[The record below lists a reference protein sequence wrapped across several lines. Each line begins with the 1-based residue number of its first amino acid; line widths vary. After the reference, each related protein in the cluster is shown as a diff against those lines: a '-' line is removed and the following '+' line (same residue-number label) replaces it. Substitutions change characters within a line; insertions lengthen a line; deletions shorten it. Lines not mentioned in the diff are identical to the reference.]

1 MTKMRSVLPF
11 EELEPG
17 STKIS
22 RREALKGLGAV
33 GVLPL
38 LAESAAG
45 AQQRR
50 GSSAEQGPQSPTLSG
65 KLREQTFD
73 LGWRFLRGDAA
84 GAEGPSFDDS
94 GWRRVDLPHDW
105 SLEDLT
111 PPAETAGEGTVWV
124 GGVTPTRIG
133 PFDVALSAGQEAT
146 GWVVGGTGW
155 YRKRFRLSLAPEN
168 TLAEIR
174 FDGVYMNSEVWIN
187 GHSLGSHPYGYT
199 PFVYDLTPHLKRDGE
214 NMLAVKVR
222 NEGANSRWYSGSGIY
237 RHVWLTLTG
246 EVRIPV
252 WGVGV
257 NTPKVSRDLSTVEV
271 SVEVENRGSLQRT
284 ATIRTRIL
292 GPQGEIAAHDEK
304 PIDLA
309 AGTRSSASQTFE
321 VKNAQLW
328 SPQSPNLYRAEI
340 QILIDG
346 KAFDR
351 STSSFGI
358 RSIDID
364 IEHGLRINGETVK
377 LKGGCAH
384 HDNGILGSA
393 AFDRAEE
400 RRVEI
405 LKANGFNAIR
415 TSHNPPS
422 PAFLDAC
429 DRMGMVVIDEAFDC
443 WNLGKNT
450 DDYHVYFE
458 DWWERDLKTML
469 MRDRNHPS
477 IVFWSIGNEI
487 DGRREPSGVAIAKQL
502 RDAVKSID
510 TSRPV
515 TMAVPGP
522 YDHNLPEW
530 QANDPAFLH
539 LDVGGYN
546 YQWQQYEIDHKRFP
560 DRIMM
565 GTESFPFEACE
576 SWRSA
581 ARLSYALGDFV
592 WTAIDYL
599 GESAIGH
606 SMLSQTP
613 GWWRQQYPWFNSYCG
628 DIDLI
633 GDKKPQSYYRDV
645 LWGGSQ
651 LEIAVQRPLPRGRT
665 EELANW
671 GWRDELRSWSWKGYE
686 GFPLKVRVF
695 TAGDQVRLLLNGK
708 EIGSKPVPES
718 AQLTAEFEVPYAAGE
733 LRAIGL
739 KDGREIASQTL
750 KTVGKPARLRVKA
763 DRERIGAS
771 RGDLAFLTIE
781 ILDAAGAP
789 VPDIV
794 RRIDFH
800 VEGEGELA
808 AVGNANPKDVASF
821 RQPTCRTFHGR
832 CLAILRPLG
841 REGQITLRVSSDGL
855 LPASI
860 TVACTSTLAPQKSG
874 TRVPASA
881 R

>member
-1 MTKMRSVLPF
+1 MSPF
-11 EELEPG
+11 EGVEPG
-17 STKIS
+17 SIKIS
-22 RREALKGLGAV
+22 RRDALRGLGAV
-33 GVLPL
+33 GALPL
-38 LAESAAG
+38 LAEHSANP
-45 AQQRR
+45 QERR
-50 GSSAEQGPQSPTLSG
+50 GSGPDHGVEGATVSDHT
-65 KLREQTFD
+65 REQSFD
-73 LGWRFLRGDAA
+73 LGWRFLRGDVA
-84 GAEGPSFDDS
+84 GAENPGFDELS
-94 GWRRVDLPHDW
+94 WRRVDLPHDW
-105 SLEDLT
+105 SIEDLT
-111 PPAETAGEGTVWV
+111 PNAETAGEGTIWV
-124 GGVTPTRIG
+124 GGNTPTRIG

-155 YRKRFRLSLAPEN
+155 YRKRFRLALANEN
-168 TLAEIR
+168 AQAEVR

-199 PFVYDLTPHLKRDGE
+199 PFVYDLTPYLKRDGE
-214 NMLAVKVR
+214 NVLAVKVR

-246 EVRIPV
+246 DVRIPV

-257 NTPKVSRDLSTVEV
+257 NTPKVSGELSTIEV
-271 SVEVENRGSLQRT
+271 SVAVENRGKIRQA
-284 ATIRTRIL
+284 ATIRTRIF
-292 GPQGEIAAHDEK
+292 GPGGEVAANGDSA
-304 PIDLA
+304 IDLA
-309 AGTRSSASQTFE
+309 AGDRSNTSQAFD
-321 VKNAQLW
+321 VKDAPLW
-328 SPQSPNLYRAEI
+328 SPAKPNLHRAEI
-340 QILIDG
+340 EILIAG
-346 KAFDR
+346 KVVDR
-351 STSSFGI
+351 STVSFGI
-358 RSIDID
+358 RSIEVDID
-364 IEHGLRINGETVK
+364 HGLRINGETVK
-377 LKGGCAH
+377 LKGGCVH

-405 LKANGFNAIR
+405 LKSNGFNAIR

-422 PAFLDAC
+422 PMFLDAC
-429 DRMGMVVIDEAFDC
+429 DRRGMMVIDEAFDC
-443 WNLGKNT
+443 WNLGKNV
-450 DDYHVYFE
+450 DDYHVYFK

-477 IVFWSIGNEI
+477 IIFWSIGNEI
-487 DGRREPSGVAIAKQL
+487 DGRRDPAGVAIAKQL
-502 RDAVKSID
+502 RDEVKSID

-560 DRIMM
+560 NRIMM
-565 GTESFPFEACE
+565 GTESFPFEAYD

-581 ARLSYALGDFV
+581 ERLSYVLGDFV

-606 SMLSQTP
+606 SILSQTP

-645 LWGGSQ
+645 LWGRSP

-671 GWRDELRSWSWKGYE
+671 GWRDELRNWSWKGYE

-695 TAGDQVRLLLNGK
+695 TTGDRVKLLLNGK
-708 EIGSKPVPES
+708 DIGEKPVSES
-718 AQLTAEFEVPYAAGE
+718 AKLIAEFDVPYADGE
-733 LRAIGL
+733 LRATAF
-739 KDGREIASQTL
+739 KDGREIASHAL
-750 KTVGKPARLRVKA
+750 NTVGKAARLRVKV
-763 DRERIGAS
+763 DREKIRAS
-771 RGDLAFLTIE
+771 RGELAFVTVDIT
-781 ILDAAGAP
+781 DAAGAP

-800 VEGEGELA
+800 VDGAGELA

-821 RQPTCRTFHGR
+821 RQPSCRTFHGR
-832 CLAILRPLG
+832 CLAVLRPLG
-841 REGQITLRVSSDGL
+841 REGRIALRATSEGL
-855 LPASI
+855 LPASVI
-860 TVACTSTLAPQKSG
+860 VECSS
-874 TRVPASA
+874 V
-881 R
+881 

>member
-1 MTKMRSVLPF
+1 MSPF
-11 EELEPG
+11 ERVDLG
-17 STKIS
+17 SIKIS
-22 RREALKGLGAV
+22 RRDALKGLGAV
-33 GVLPL
+33 GALPL
-38 LAESAAG
+38 LAEQSANS
-45 AQQRR
+45 QERR
-50 GSSAEQGPQSPTLSG
+50 GLGLDHNVEGATVSDHTRHQS
-65 KLREQTFD
+65 FD
-73 LGWRFLRGDAA
+73 LGWRFLRGDVAS
-84 GAEGPSFDDS
+84 AENPGFDDS
-94 GWRRVDLPHDW
+94 SWRRVDLPHDW
-105 SLEDLT
+105 SIEDLT
-111 PPAETAGEGTVWV
+111 PNAETAGEGTIWV
-124 GGVTPTRIG
+124 GGNTPTRIG

-155 YRKRFRLSLAPEN
+155 YRKRFRLATANEN
-168 TLAEIR
+168 AQTEIR

-187 GHSLGSHPYGYT
+187 GHSLGNHPYGYT
-199 PFVYDLTPHLKRDGE
+199 PFVYDLTPYLKRDGE
-214 NMLAVKVR
+214 NVLAVKVR

-246 EVRIPV
+246 DVRIPV

-257 NTPKVSRDLSTVEV
+257 NTPKVLREISTVEI
-271 SVEVENRGSLQRT
+271 SVAVENRGNVQQSV
-284 ATIRTRIL
+284 TIRTRIL
-292 GPQGEIAAHDEK
+292 GPGGEVAANGDRA
-304 PIDLA
+304 IDLA
-309 AGTRSSASQTFE
+309 AGARSTASQSFD
-321 VKNAQLW
+321 VKDAPLW
-328 SPQSPNLYRAEI
+328 SPAKPNLHRAEI
-340 QILIDG
+340 EVLIAG
-346 KAFDR
+346 KVVDR
-351 STSSFGI
+351 STVAFGI
-358 RSIDID
+358 RSIEVDIN
-364 IEHGLRINGETVK
+364 HGLRINGEMVK

-384 HDNGILGSA
+384 HDNGILGAA

-405 LKANGFNAIR
+405 LKSNGFNAIR

-422 PAFLDAC
+422 PMFLDAC
-429 DRMGMVVIDEAFDC
+429 DRQGMMVIDEAFDC
-443 WNLGKNT
+443 WNLGKNV
-450 DDYHVYFE
+450 DDYHVYFD

-477 IVFWSIGNEI
+477 IIFWSIGNEI
-487 DGRREPSGVAIAKQL
+487 DGRRDPSGVAIAKQL
-502 RDAVKSID
+502 RDKVKSID

-560 DRIMM
+560 NRIMM
-565 GTESFPFEACE
+565 GTESFPFEAYD

-581 ARLSYALGDFV
+581 ERLSYVLGDFV

-606 SMLSQTP
+606 SILSQTP

-645 LWGGSQ
+645 LWGRSP

-686 GFPLKVRVF
+686 GFPLKVRAF
-695 TAGDQVRLLLNGK
+695 TTGDRVKLLLNGK
-708 EIGSKPVPES
+708 DIGEKPVPES
-718 AQLTAEFEVPYAAGE
+718 AKLIAEFDVPYADGE
-733 LRAIGL
+733 LRAIAF
-739 KDGREIASQTL
+739 KDGREIASHAL
-750 KTVGKPARLRVKA
+750 NTVGKAARLHVKV
-763 DRERIGAS
+763 DREKIRAS
-771 RGDLAFLTIE
+771 RGELAFVTVE
-781 ILDAAGAP
+781 ITDAAGAP
-789 VPDIV
+789 LPDIV

-800 VEGEGELA
+800 VDGAGELA

-821 RQPTCRTFHGR
+821 RQPSCRTFHGR
-832 CLAILRPLG
+832 CLAVLRSLG
-841 REGQITLRVSSDGL
+841 REGRIALRATSEGL
-855 LPASI
+855 LPASVI
-860 TVACTSTLAPQKSG
+860 VECSSL
-874 TRVPASA
+874 
-881 R
+881 

>member
-1 MTKMRSVLPF
+1 MHLVSPSGRV
-11 EELEPG
+11 EPG
-17 STKIS
+17 SIKIS
-22 RREALKGLGAV
+22 RRDALKALGAV
-33 GVLPL
+33 GALPL
-38 LAESAAG
+38 LAEQRVNS
-45 AQQRR
+45 QERR
-50 GSSAEQGPQSPTLSG
+50 GLEPDHGIEGTPVSDRT
-65 KLREQTFD
+65 REQSFD
-73 LGWRFLRGDAA
+73 LGWRFFRGDVA
-84 GAEGPSFDDS
+84 GAENPGFDDS
-94 GWRRVDLPHDW
+94 NWRRIDLPHDW
-105 SLEDLT
+105 SIEDLT
-111 PPAETAGEGTVWV
+111 PNAEVAGEGTIWV
-124 GGVTPTRIG
+124 GGNTPTRIG

-155 YRKRFRLSLAPEN
+155 YRKHFRLAFANEN
-168 TLAEIR
+168 AQAEVR

-199 PFVYDLTPHLKRDGE
+199 PIVYDLTPFLKRDGE
-214 NMLAVKVR
+214 NLLAVKVR

-246 EVRIPV
+246 DVRIPV

-257 NTPKVSRDLSTVEV
+257 NTPTVSRELSTVEV
-271 SVEVENRGSLQRT
+271 SVVVENRGKVQQAS
-284 ATIRTRIL
+284 TIRTRIL
-292 GPQGEIAAHDEK
+292 GPGGEAAANGDK
-304 PIDLA
+304 AIDLA
-309 AGTRSSASQTFE
+309 AGEQSNVSQTFD
-321 VKNAQLW
+321 VKDAPLW
-328 SPQSPNLYRAEI
+328 SPAKPSLHRAEI
-340 QILIDG
+340 EVLISG
-346 KAFDR
+346 KVVDR
-351 STSSFGI
+351 STVSFGI
-358 RSIDID
+358 RSIEVD

-384 HDNGILGSA
+384 HDNGILGAA

-400 RRVEI
+400 RRVET
-405 LKANGFNAIR
+405 LKSNGFNAIR

-422 PAFLDAC
+422 PMFLDAC
-429 DRMGMVVIDEAFDC
+429 DRQGMVVIDEAFDC
-443 WNLGKNT
+443 WNLGKNI

-458 DWWERDLKTML
+458 DWWERDLETML

-477 IVFWSIGNEI
+477 VIFWSIGNEI
-487 DGRREPSGVAIAKQL
+487 DGRRDPSGVAIAKQL
-502 RDAVKSID
+502 RDKVKSID
-510 TSRPV
+510 SSRPV

-560 DRIMM
+560 NRIMM
-565 GTESFPFEACE
+565 GTESFPFEAYD

-581 ARLSYALGDFV
+581 ERLSYVLGDFV

-606 SMLSQTP
+606 SILSQTP

-645 LWGGSQ
+645 LWGRSP

-695 TAGDQVRLLLNGK
+695 TAGDRVKLLLNGK
-708 EIGSKPVPES
+708 DIGEKPVPES
-718 AQLTAEFEVPYAAGE
+718 AKLTAEFEVPYADGE
-733 LRAIGL
+733 LRAIAF
-739 KDGREIASQTL
+739 KDGLEIASHAL
-750 KTVGKPARLRVKA
+750 KTVGKAAKLSVKV
-763 DRERIGAS
+763 DREKIRAS
-771 RGDLAFLTIE
+771 RGELAFVTVE
-781 ILDAAGAP
+781 ITDAAGAP

-800 VEGEGELA
+800 VDGAGELA
-808 AVGNANPKDVASF
+808 AVGNANPKDVASI
-821 RQPTCRTFHGR
+821 RQPSCRTFHGR
-832 CLAILRPLG
+832 CLAVLRPLG
-841 REGQITLRVSSDGL
+841 REGRIALRATSEGL
-855 LPASI
+855 
-860 TVACTSTLAPQKSG
+860 
-874 TRVPASA
+874 VPASVIVECSSL
-881 R
+881 